1 MVNPKEISLV
11 ISLVLP
17 CSMPA
22 ATATLTVPAARQPV
36 RLPDEKPEP
45 FGDHAPHGEGSGE
58 LPTFVGLTASGAMS
72 NVNAIVTTITW
83 EQLPSIHSAPFE
95 QFFSH
100 AQNHLMHAQNQV
112 LRVNTVTPRHFLPPI
127 RRGC

>member
-1 MVNPKEISLV
+1 MNPKEISLV

-36 RLPDEKPEP
+36 RFPKEKPEP
-45 FGDHAPHGEGSGE
+45 IGDHAPHGEGSGE
-58 LPTFVGLTASGAMS
+58 LPTVVGLSTSGAMS
-72 NVNAIVTTITW
+72 NVNAMVTTTTW
-83 EQLPSIHSAPFE
+83 EPLPSIHAGPFDE
-95 QFFSH
+95 FFSH
-100 AQNHLMHAQNQV
+100 VKNHMRRAQNQV
-112 LRVNTVTPRHFLPPI
+112 LRVSAVTPRHFLPPI